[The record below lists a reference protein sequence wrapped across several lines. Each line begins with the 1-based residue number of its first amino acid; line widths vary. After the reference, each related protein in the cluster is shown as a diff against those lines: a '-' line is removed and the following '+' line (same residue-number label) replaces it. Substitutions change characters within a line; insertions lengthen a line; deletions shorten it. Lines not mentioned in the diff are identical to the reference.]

1 MHTEGS
7 NLKDILSMEGIDT
20 YRTTTNDIHEI
31 ETVLGIEAARQ
42 SIINEA
48 RNTLKTKVLV
58 LMLDTLC

>member
-7 NLKDILSMEGIDT
+7 NLKDILSMDGIDT

-48 RNTLKTKVLV
+48 RNTL
-58 LMLDTLC
+58 